1 MVMEYTQLVGRGS
14 SSKNLK
20 FNIVM
25 TLMERE
31 MSLKKIRLYQLFGQR
46 QFVDTSPHLNAKYEQ

>member
-1 MVMEYTQLVGRGS
+1 
-14 SSKNLK
+14 
-20 FNIVM
+20 M

-31 MSLKKIRLYQLFGQR
+31 MSLKKIRLYKLFGQR

>member
-1 MVMEYTQLVGRGS
+1 
-14 SSKNLK
+14 
-20 FNIVM
+20 M

-46 QFVDTSPHLNAKYEQ
+46 QFVDTNPHLNTKYEQ